1 MILCASECRD
11 GFPDHVK
18 YKYFLKNGTC
28 AQSILDSI
36 VYSVKVIQD
45 QWQVQIQAQILLKS
59 KVYLYSDY
67 LNDQDILTAGLNT
80 VNEIN
85 HKIEEIVNELGEK
98 PYICVLP
105 EGPQTIP
112 FIN

>member
-1 MILCASECRD
+1 M
-11 GFPDHVK
+11 
-18 YKYFLKNGTC
+18 
-28 AQSILDSI
+28 
-36 VYSVKVIQD
+36 IQD

-67 LNDQDILTAGLNT
+67 LNDQDILTAGFNPVHDINT
-80 VNEIN
+80 T
-85 HKIEEIVNELGEK
+85 IEEIVNELGEK